1 MQKIIVVGGG
11 AGGLELVTKLSRT
24 IGKRKL
30 AEVVLVDRSRTHV
43 WKPLLHEVAAG
54 VIDKQSDG
62 VEYGIHASRHGYQFQ
77 LGNVSGVDRLNKL
90 ITLDPLISDDGEEI
104 LPARTLAYD
113 MLVLAVGSISNDFG
127 TPGVKDHSHFLDSLS
142 QAERFHK
149 SLLNQLLK
157 INHQQDFNRKLQVT
171 IVGGGATGTELAAQ
185 LHYIGDLAK
194 TYGMP
199 NISAERLAIT
209 IIEAGPRILPAL
221 PERIS
226 YAARSALS
234 KIDIEVRENTRI
246 TEANADGFITADGE
260 LIESDMQVW
269 AAGVKAPAFLSE
281 IADIEQNRIGQIV
294 VTPELRALNDE
305 HIFVIGDCAGVQQ
318 QDGTWVPPRAQSA
331 HQMADTVAAN
341 LLARLQSLP
350 LKPFKYVDYGSLV
363 HFSKYSTVGS
373 LMGKLSNGNMF
384 VEGRLA
390 RMVYMSLYTFHQLAV
405 HGRFK
410 GLFTLLSRKVGH
422 LLGPKFK
429 LH

>member
-24 IGKRKL
+24 LGRRKQ
-30 AEVVLVDRSRTHV
+30 AEIVLVDRSRTHV

-62 VEYGIHASRHGYQFQ
+62 VEYAIHASKHGYQFQ
-77 LGNVSGVDRLNKL
+77 LGNVSGVDRQNKH
-90 ITLDPLISDDGEEI
+90 IQLDPLVSDDGEEI

-113 MLVLAVGSISNDFG
+113 SLVLAVGSISNDFG
-127 TPGVKDHSHFLDSLS
+127 TPGVKDHSYFLDSLA

-149 SLLNQLLK
+149 ALLNQLLK
-157 INHQQDFNRKLQVT
+157 INHQQDNSKKLNVA

-199 NISAERLAIT
+199 NISADRLAIT

-226 YAARSALS
+226 YAARSALA
-234 KIDIEVRENTRI
+234 KIDIQVKEETRV
-246 TEANADGFITADGE
+246 TQATSQGFVTADGT

-269 AAGVKAPAFLSE
+269 AAGVKAPAFLSN
-281 IADIEQNRIGQIV
+281 IADIEQNRIGQII
-294 VTPELRALNDE
+294 VTPELQAVNDE

-318 QDGTWVPPRAQSA
+318 PDGSWVPPRAQSA
-331 HQMADTVAAN
+331 HQMADTVATN
-341 LLARLQSLP
+341 LRLKMQAAAM
-350 LKPFKYVDYGSLV
+350 KPFKYVDYGSLV

-410 GLFTLLSRKVGH
+410 GIFTLLSRKVGH